1 MLRSPSQSSNEFE
14 GFLNAD
20 YLNENSESVDYIM
33 LHNVMAEVSELV
45 CKSKD
50 DYQFVRKLIP
60 PKTSSKTRWSIL
72 KTF

>member
-1 MLRSPSQSSNEFE
+1 MYRSPSQSSNEFA

-33 LHNVMAEVSELV
+33 LHNVIAEMSELV

-50 DYQFVRKLIP
+50 DYHSL
-60 PKTSSKTRWSIL
+60 L
-72 KTF
+72 GN